1 MVLLQ
6 FQQPSHKTAVRMPVA
21 LAQVVTGVNVRPTE
35 EIGLA
40 DKPALSPDP
49 RHSTSDMVRLKR
61 HFCLAC
67 FLAILVANE
76 IVTEVLH
83 RY

>member
-35 EIGLA
+35 EIGIA
-40 DKPALSPDP
+40 DRVKASGVP
-49 RHSTSDMVRLKR
+49 RPQ
-61 HFCLAC
+61 AQ
-67 FLAILVANE
+67 
-76 IVTEVLH
+76 H
-83 RY
+83 R